1 MQQEGMYVNNYQGSF
16 WSKAIEAIIIVI
28 IVLIPTIFYPRVIGI
43 FNPVKTL
50 VFALLVIIGLV
61 FWGFNV
67 LKKEEFKI
75 ISNPLNLPILSFII
89 ICVLSLLWSDSPFVS
104 LKELPLFLSGP
115 LLYFIIVNNI
125 FDERQINRII
135 GAMLII
141 GSLFGIYGILQYNG
155 IDFPFWIG
163 NYGRGKVFGLFGNA
177 GYFAEY
183 LILPLPIAIS
193 LFLVS
198 KNKIVKISLFIGI
211 LAMGSTIALTF
222 TRTSYLALGISFIF
236 MFFLFL
242 TSRGKSFFEENKKIF
257 IVILIAV
264 VLIVSLFVIP
274 TPLSEKGTVIS
285 KIIERASVAQLG
297 SDFAIVRRIA
307 TWKYTTL
314 MIKDRPWFGSGIG
327 TFKYNT
333 LKYQAKFLDRGENRS
348 LYPYGIA
355 EKAHNEYL
363 QIWAELGIIGLLIFI
378 WIIFSYFNYG
388 LKILK
393 RVKDKYKQG
402 IMIGLMGSVMAF
414 LIDSLFWF
422 PLHHS
427 FTTFLFWLSLG
438 FLIVMGL
445 KEKTEAKEINIPQVD
460 SKPKVK
466 EEIDKD
472 SYKKKTI
479 TTNKDNNYKNNI
491 YRFKPI
497 LYICIIILAF
507 FLSVAVACPFIARTY
522 WFDAYRNIGSEDW
535 NRTIKIYR
543 EALKWDPYL
552 GEVYYDIGKI
562 LLNNEFYTPA
572 LEHFEKAEKYIDHP
586 DLPLDFA
593 KIYNKMGLVDK
604 VTVKLKQAISYQ
616 PNEKSMLP
624 LYAELGNIY
633 IIQKRYVPAEIVL
646 KKALEIDNNFIN
658 AHYGLAGVYL
668 NQDKLKEGLGE
679 LQKVIELAPESQEA
693 NYARNIIQKITQ
705 EKLKAS
711 PTEIE
716 TDN

>member
-1 MQQEGMYVNNYQGSF
+1 MQQEEIYVNNYSSSF
-16 WSKAIEAIIIVI
+16 WSKAVEAIIIAMTL
-28 IVLIPTIFYPRVIGI
+28 LIPTIFYPRVIGI
-43 FNPVKTL
+43 FNPIKILT
-50 VFALLVIIGLV
+50 FSILVIIGLA

-67 LKKEEFKI
+67 LKKEELKI
-75 ISNPLNLPILSFII
+75 VSNPLNLPILSFII
-89 ICVLSLLWSDSPFVS
+89 ICALSLLWSDSHFVS

-125 FDERQINRII
+125 FDEQQINRII
-135 GAMLII
+135 GAVIII
-141 GSLFGIYGILQYNG
+141 GSLFGIYGIFQYNG
-155 IDFPFWIG
+155 IDLPFWIG

-198 KNKIVKISLFIGI
+198 KNKIIKILLFIGI
-211 LAMGSTIALTF
+211 LAMGSTMALTF
-222 TRTSYLALGISFIF
+222 TRTPYLALGISFIF
-236 MFFLFL
+236 MFFLFI
-242 TSRGKSFFEENKKIF
+242 TSKGKSFFEENKKIF
-257 IVILIAV
+257 VVILIAV

-274 TPLSEKGTVIS
+274 TPLSGKGTVIS
-285 KIIERASVAQLG
+285 KIKERASISKIG
-297 SDFAIVRRIA
+297 NEFSTGRRTAI
-307 TWKYTTL
+307 WKYTTL
-314 MIKDRPWFGSGIG
+314 MIKDHPWLGSGIG

-388 LKILK
+388 LKILRK
-393 RVKDKYKQG
+393 IKDDYKQG
-402 IMIGLMGSVMAF
+402 IIIGLMGSVMAF

-438 FLIVMGL
+438 LLIVMGL
-445 KEKTEAKEINIPQVD
+445 KEKTEAKEINIPQED
-460 SKPKVK
+460 SNPKEK
-466 EEIDKD
+466 EEIDKND
-472 SYKKKTI
+472 YEKKI
-479 TTNKDNNYKNNI
+479 ISINKDNNYRNEI

-507 FLSVAVACPFIARTY
+507 FLSVAVTRPFIARTY
-522 WFDAYRNIGSEDW
+522 WFNAYKNIGSKDLNE
-535 NRTIKIYR
+535 TIKIYR
-543 EALKWDPYL
+543 KALKQDPYL

-562 LLNNEFYTPA
+562 LLSNKFYTPA

-616 PNEKSMLP
+616 PDGKSMLP

-633 IIQKRYVPAEIVL
+633 IVQKRYVPAEIVL
-646 KKALEIDNNFIN
+646 KKALKIDNNFIN

-668 NQDKLKEGLGE
+668 NQNKLQEALEE
-679 LQKVIELAPESQEA
+679 LQKVIEIAPDSTQA
-693 NYARNIIQKITQ
+693 SFARDMIQKLPQ
-705 EKLKAS
+705 EKLKTQ
-711 PTEIE
+711 PTE
-716 TDN
+716 TDNP